1 MFRYLRT
8 SVLVVLGLVLL
19 ASCATQ
25 QAAREGR
32 SAASDKNWDAAVYY
46 YLEALAKEPDNMEY
60 RMNLVR
66 ARQKAAEE
74 HFQRGESLKDFGK
87 LVAAKNELQ
96 MAVQLDPTHQYAQ
109 QELDQVEKDL
119 KVLAQ
124 PEGAKTLEQMKK
136 EAREA
141 KVKPPILNPKS
152 NEPITLSFPSPKPV
166 KEIYQALGKAYGF
179 NVLFDPKL
187 KDDKISVELTDVTAE
202 QALEIVMQAA
212 GHFYKVLDPH
222 SIIIADDTPQN
233 RRDYEDLVIK
243 TFFLSNADV
252 KDVDKLLRAL
262 IEARRLATNEQL
274 NAITLRDTAD
284 KVAIAERLVNIND
297 KAKAE
302 VMIDVELM
310 QVNSSKETNIGALL
324 DAYKLPVTLDT
335 SKVSSTGGDKIYLN
349 ELSNI
354 SNGDWSVAIP
364 NFVINLVKNTTDAE
378 TLAQPQL
385 RVTEGE
391 KASLVIGDRLP
402 IPVTSFNTQYAGGT
416 GGVVPIT
423 SYQYQDVGIKIEVE
437 PRVHHNREITL
448 KLTVEVSQVIDS
460 VTTNAGSQPII
471 GTRTITSVIRLR
483 DGETN
488 LLAGLFRRDTSERKD
503 KVPLLGDIPL
513 LGRLFTNKTT
523 SNKTTDLV
531 LTLTPHIIRF
541 PDIHEEDLAPVWVG
555 TESRISYFGSSP
567 RVQSGRQPTGP
578 FDRAGEDQTETG
590 EGSDQAQQ
598 RRFPVPGRSSFQGG
612 EQPSIPV
619 PQQRPEQGHPPSGV
633 NLVPSSGDSQSLSS
647 ESTEGSETAPPDS
660 SELAPQAAT
669 SLSGTELAVPEAAPT
684 SGTELVPSADAR
696 GVLDRTPQP
705 RTVGL
710 DPSVS
715 SLKPGTSE
723 DLRVVISGGAGSLHL
738 PVTLSYDPTRLRV
751 DRVVPAPG
759 VLVVDQQE
767 GSGWIKLDLLAAEGP
782 GARQPLVDLSV
793 TGIQAGP
800 VPLVFTSD
808 GARTMD
814 GTVVSVSCADAGLFV
829 LDGPAQPAAGVAAEG
844 GPDGSP

>member
-1 MFRYLRT
+1 MFRYLKS
-8 SVLVVLGLVLL
+8 SVVIVLGLTLV
-19 ASCATQ
+19 AGCATQ
-25 QAAREGR
+25 QAARQGE
-32 SAASDKNWDAAVYY
+32 AAAKERNWDGAVYY

-60 RMNLVR
+60 RMELVR
-66 ARQKAAEE
+66 ARQKAAQV
-74 HFQRGESLKDFGK
+74 HFQRGEALKDLGK

-109 QELDQVEKDL
+109 QQLDSVVKDL
-119 KVLAQ
+119 KILSQ
-124 PEGAKTLEQMKK
+124 PEGEKTLEQMKK

-152 NEPITLSFPSPKPV
+152 TEPITLSFPSPKPV

-310 QVNSSKETNIGALL
+310 QIDSNKTSDIGAAIVGGLTT
-324 DAYKLPVTLDT
+324 TLTPDIN
-335 SKVSSTGGDKIYLN
+335 KITGSDKIYLN
-349 ELSNI
+349 QLSDI
-354 SNGDWSVAIP
+354 SNGDWSVTIP
-364 NFVINLVKNTTDAE
+364 SVVLNLIKNTTDAK

-391 KASLVIGDRLP
+391 KASLVIGDRVP
-402 IPVTSFNTQYAGGT
+402 IPVTSFNTQYAGQT
-416 GGVVPIT
+416 GGVTPIT

-448 KLTVEVSQVIDS
+448 KLTVEVSQLGGTLGDS
-460 VTTNAGSQPII
+460 GQPII
-471 GTRTITSVIRLR
+471 GTRTITSVIRLK

-488 LLAGLFRRDTSERKD
+488 LLAGLFRRDVQNSDIKTPFLSE
-503 KVPLLGDIPL
+503 IPL
-513 LGRLFTNKTT
+513 LGRLFTDKKKTH
-523 SNKTTDLV
+523 KTTDLV

-578 FDRAGEDQTETG
+578 FDGSSGEPSDTGGEEGGDQ
-590 EGSDQAQQ
+590 QQ
-598 RRFPVPGRSSFQGG
+598 RRLVRPGAASFRGG
-612 EQPSIPV
+612 QQPSIPV
-619 PQQRPEQGHPPSGV
+619 PQPRPSQGHPPSGV
-633 NLVPSSGDSQSLSS
+633 SLVPGGDGSQSISS
-647 ESTEGSETAPPDS
+647 EPSAGSGEVTSGGA
-660 SELAPQAAT
+660 EQLTQAAA
-669 SLSGTELAVPEAAPT
+669 SAAAAATPV
-684 SGTELVPSADAR
+684 GTELVPRADQP
-696 GVLDRTPQP
+696 GPLDRQPQP
-705 RTVGL
+705 RTVSL

-715 SLKPGTSE
+715 SLRPGQSGE
-723 DLRVVISGGAGSLHL
+723 LRVVISGGAGSLHL
-738 PVTLSYDPTRLRV
+738 PLTLSYDPERMHV

-759 VLVVDQQE
+759 VLVVNQRE

-782 GARQPLVDLSV
+782 GAREPLVTLGV
-793 TGIQAGP
+793 TGVQAGP
-800 VPLVFTSD
+800 VPLVFTSES
-808 GARTMD
+808 ARTMD
-814 GTVVSVSCADAGLFV
+814 GTEVPVSCADAGLFV
-829 LDGPAQPAAGVAAEG
+829 LDDPAKPAAAPSGGGVDA
-844 GPDGSP
+844 SP